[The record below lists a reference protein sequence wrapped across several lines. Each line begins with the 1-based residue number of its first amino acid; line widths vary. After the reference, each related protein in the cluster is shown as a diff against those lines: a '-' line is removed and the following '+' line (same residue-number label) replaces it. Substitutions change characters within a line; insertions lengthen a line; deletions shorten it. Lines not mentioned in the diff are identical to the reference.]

1 MTTWKFAPVAP
12 VHPAMELAQ
21 ILVQL
26 WRRRLAVAAVA
37 VFAAFV
43 ALALAYHISVFPPG
57 LAHRSVTNGS
67 AETHILV
74 DSPRS
79 SVADL
84 NRSFDPLVARAQV
97 FSELMTTA
105 PVVDRIA
112 KIAGV
117 PASAITATSDNS
129 TLNVPT
135 SQVEPTANVRSNAIT
150 NEGLRYRITFRAE
163 PEQPTVTVF
172 GQAPTAAGAI
182 KIANAAAKGA
192 AQWVKETQDRQLV
205 PDSRRT
211 QLTQLGAAT
220 GGTVNSGASRIVAA
234 LAFVA
239 ILGIGSLLILL
250 VGNTLP
256 AVRRANAQP
265 SAVEALP
272 TVAERRANGNG
283 NGNGRAAKGT
293 GAKAAHANRPKT
305 RAGRRAS

>member
-1 MTTWKFAPVAP
+1 
-12 VHPAMELAQ
+12 MELAQ

-26 WRRRLAVAAVA
+26 WRRRLAVVA
-37 VFAAFV
+37 VTAFAAIV
-43 ALALAYHISVFPPG
+43 ALALAYKISVFPPS
-57 LAHRSVTNGS
+57 LSHRSVSNGT

-74 DSPRS
+74 DWPRS
-79 SVADL
+79 SVGDL
-84 NRSFDPLVARAQV
+84 NRQFDPLVARAQV
-97 FSELMTTA
+97 LSQLMTTG

-112 KIAGV
+112 KIARV
-117 PASAITATSDNS
+117 PPSAITATSDNS

-135 SQVEPTANVRSNAIT
+135 SEIEPTADIRSNDIT
-150 NEGLRYRITFRAE
+150 KEGLRYRITFRAE

-172 GQAPTAAGAI
+172 GQAPTAQGAI

-192 AQWVKETQDRQLV
+192 AEWVRTTQDQQAV

-220 GGTVNSGASRIVAA
+220 GGTVNTGASRILSV

-239 ILGIGSLLILL
+239 ILGVGCLLILL

-256 AVRRANAQP
+256 AVRRANAQR
-265 SAVEALP
+265 SRVEALP
-272 TVAERRANGNG
+272 TVSERRANGSG
-283 NGNGRAAKGT
+283 PARTAKGT
-293 GAKAAHANRPKT
+293 GAKAQANRSKT

>member
-1 MTTWKFAPVAP
+1 
-12 VHPAMELAQ
+12 MELAQ

-26 WRRRLAVAAVA
+26 WRRRVAVAAVA
-37 VFAAFV
+37 ILAAFV
-43 ALALAYHISVFPPG
+43 ALALAYRISVFPPG
-57 LAHRSVTNGS
+57 LTHRSISNGT

-135 SQVEPTANVRSNAIT
+135 SEVEPTANVRSNAIT
-150 NEGLRYRITFRAE
+150 DEGLRYRITFRAE

-192 AQWVKETQDRQLV
+192 AEWVKETQDRQLV

-239 ILGIGSLLILL
+239 ILGVGSLLILL
-250 VGNTLP
+250 VDNTLP

-265 SAVEALP
+265 STIEAVP
-272 TVAERRANGNG
+272 TVSERRANGNG
-283 NGNGRAAKGT
+283 NGSGRAAKGT

>member
-1 MTTWKFAPVAP
+1 
-12 VHPAMELAQ
+12 MELAQ

-26 WRRRLAVAAVA
+26 WRRRVAVAAVA
-37 VFAAFV
+37 ILAAFV
-43 ALALAYHISVFPPG
+43 ALALAYRISVFPPG
-57 LAHRSVTNGS
+57 LTHRSSSNGT

-135 SQVEPTANVRSNAIT
+135 SEVEPTANVRSNAIT
-150 NEGLRYRITFRAE
+150 DEGLRYRITFRAE
-163 PEQPTVTVF
+163 PEQPTVTIF
-172 GQAPTAAGAI
+172 GQAPTAAGAM

-192 AQWVKETQDRQLV
+192 AEWVKETQDRQLV

-239 ILGIGSLLILL
+239 ILGVGSLLVLL
-250 VGNTLP
+250 VGSTLP

-265 SAVEALP
+265 SVIEAVP
-272 TVAERRANGNG
+272 TVSERRANGNG
-283 NGNGRAAKGT
+283 NGSGRAAKGT

-305 RAGRRAS
+305 RAGRRTA

>member
-1 MTTWKFAPVAP
+1 
-12 VHPAMELAQ
+12 MELAQ

-37 VFAAFV
+37 AFALVV
-43 ALALAYHISVFPPG
+43 AIALAYKISVFPPG
-57 LAHRSVTNGS
+57 VSHRSTSNGT

-84 NRSFDPLVARAQV
+84 NRSFDPLTARAQV
-97 FSELMTTA
+97 LAQLMTTA
-105 PVVDRIA
+105 PVIDRIA

-117 PASAITATSDNS
+117 PASAITASDDNS

-135 SQVEPTANVRSNAIT
+135 SEVEPTASIRSSDIT
-150 NEGLRYRITFRAE
+150 RESLHYRITFRAE

-172 GQAPTAAGAI
+172 GQGPNAAEAI
-182 KIANAAAKGA
+182 KITNAAAKGA
-192 AQWVKETQDRQLV
+192 AEWVRDTQNRQLV

-220 GGTVNSGASRIVAA
+220 GGTVNAGASRIVAA
-234 LAFVA
+234 LAFIV
-239 ILGIGSLLILL
+239 ILAAGSLLVLL
-250 VGNTLP
+250 VGNTIP
-256 AVRRANAQP
+256 AVRRANGQP
-265 SAVEALP
+265 HVVEALP
-272 TVAERRANGNG
+272 TAAAASGRGSGNA
-283 NGNGRAAKGT
+283 RTARGT
-293 GAKAAHANRPKT
+293 GAKAGQAQRAKT

>member
-1 MTTWKFAPVAP
+1 
-12 VHPAMELAQ
+12 MELAQ

-26 WRRRLAVAAVA
+26 WRRRVAVAAVA
-37 VFAAFV
+37 ILAAFV
-43 ALALAYHISVFPPG
+43 ALALAYRISVFPPG
-57 LAHRSVTNGS
+57 LTHRSISNGT

-135 SQVEPTANVRSNAIT
+135 SEVEPTANVRSNAIT
-150 NEGLRYRITFRAE
+150 DEGLRYRITFRAE

-192 AQWVKETQDRQLV
+192 AEWVKETQDRQLV

-239 ILGIGSLLILL
+239 ILGVGSLLILL

-265 SAVEALP
+265 STIEAVP
-272 TVAERRANGNG
+272 TVSERRANGNG
-283 NGNGRAAKGT
+283 NGSGRAAKGT

>member
-1 MTTWKFAPVAP
+1 
-12 VHPAMELAQ
+12 MELAQ

-37 VFAAFV
+37 AFAVVV
-43 ALALAYHISVFPPG
+43 AIALAYKISIFPPG
-57 LAHRSVTNGS
+57 VSHRSTSNGT

-84 NRSFDPLVARAQV
+84 NRSFDPLTARAQV
-97 FSELMTTA
+97 LAQLMTTA
-105 PVVDRIA
+105 PVIDRIA

-117 PASAITATSDNS
+117 PASAITASDDNS

-135 SQVEPTANVRSNAIT
+135 SEVEPTASIRSSDIT
-150 NEGLRYRITFRAE
+150 RESLHYRITFRAE

-182 KIANAAAKGA
+182 KITNAAAKGA
-192 AQWVKETQDRQLV
+192 AEWVRDTQNRQLV

-220 GGTVNSGASRIVAA
+220 GGTVNAGASRIVAA
-234 LAFVA
+234 LAFVV
-239 ILGIGSLLILL
+239 ILGVGCLLVLL
-250 VGNTLP
+250 VGNTIP
-256 AVRRANAQP
+256 AVRRANGQP
-265 SAVEALP
+265 HVVEALP
-272 TVAERRANGNG
+272 TAAAASGRGNG
-283 NGNGRAAKGT
+283 NARSARGT
-293 GAKAAHANRPKT
+293 GAKAAQAQRAKT

>member
-1 MTTWKFAPVAP
+1 
-12 VHPAMELAQ
+12 MELAQ

-37 VFAAFV
+37 ILAAFV
-43 ALALAYHISVFPPG
+43 ALALAYRISVFPPG
-57 LAHRSVTNGS
+57 LTHRSISNGT

-74 DSPRS
+74 DFPRS

-135 SQVEPTANVRSNAIT
+135 SEIEPTANVRANAIT
-150 NEGLRYRITFRAE
+150 GEGLRYRITFRAE
-163 PEQPTVTVF
+163 PEQPTVTIF
-172 GQAPTAAGAI
+172 GQAPTAAGAM
-182 KIANAAAKGA
+182 KIADAAAKGA
-192 AQWVKETQDRQLV
+192 AEWVKETQDRQAV
-205 PDSRRT
+205 PDGRRT

-220 GGTVNSGASRIVAA
+220 GGTVNSGASRILAA

-239 ILGIGSLLILL
+239 ILGVGSLLVLL

-265 SAVEALP
+265 AGAEVETLP
-272 TVAERRANGNG
+272 TVSERRANGNG
-283 NGNGRAAKGT
+283 RANKNT
-293 GAKAAHANRPKT
+293 GAKAAHAGRPKT
-305 RAGRRAS
+305 RAGRRTA

>member
-1 MTTWKFAPVAP
+1 
-12 VHPAMELAQ
+12 MELAQ

-26 WRRRLAVAAVA
+26 WRRRIAVAAV
-37 VFAAFV
+37 V
-43 ALALAYHISVFPPG
+43 ALAALAALAMAYRISVLPPG
-57 LAHRSVTNGS
+57 LTHRSVQNGT
-67 AETHILV
+67 AQTHILV

-84 NRSFDPLVARAQV
+84 NRSFDPLTARAQV
-97 FSELMTTA
+97 LSELMTTA
-105 PVVDRIA
+105 PVIDRIA

-117 PASAITATSDNS
+117 PASSITATSDNS

-135 SQVEPTANVRSNAIT
+135 SETEPTANVRSGDIT
-150 NEGLRYRITFRAE
+150 RESLHYRITFRAE

-172 GQAPTAAGAI
+172 GQAPTAAQAVRI
-182 KIANAAAKGA
+182 TNAAAKGA
-192 AQWVKETQDRQLV
+192 AAWVKDTQDRQLV

-220 GGTVNSGASRIVAA
+220 GGVVNAGASRIVAA

-239 ILGIGSLLILL
+239 ILGVGCLLILL

-265 SAVEALP
+265 HAVEAVP
-272 TVAERRANGNG
+272 SVSERRVAANGNG
-283 NGNGRAAKGT
+283 NGATRKGT
-293 GAKAAHANRPKT
+293 GAKAAQAQRAKT

>member
-1 MTTWKFAPVAP
+1 V
-12 VHPAMELAQ
+12 
-21 ILVQL
+21 
-26 WRRRLAVAAVA
+26 VA
-37 VFAAFV
+37 VVAIAFIV
-43 ALALAYHISVFPPG
+43 SLALAYKVSVFPPG
-57 LAHRSVTNGS
+57 LSHRSISNGS

-97 FSELMTTA
+97 FSQLMTTA

-117 PASAITATSDNS
+117 PASAITASDDNS

-135 SQVEPTANVRSNAIT
+135 SETEPTASVRANQIT
-150 NEGLRYRITFRAE
+150 GEGLHYRLTFRAE

-172 GQAPTAAGAI
+172 GQAPTAEQAI
-182 KIANAAAKGA
+182 KITNAAAKGA
-192 AQWVKETQDRQLV
+192 AEWVRDTQDRQLV

-220 GGTVNSGASRIVAA
+220 GGTVNSGASRIVSA

-239 ILGIGSLLILL
+239 IIGVGCLLILL
-250 VGNTLP
+250 IGNTIP
-256 AVRRANAQP
+256 AVRRANRQP
-265 SAVEALP
+265 RLVEPLP
-272 TVAERRANGNG
+272 VAAGARANGNG
-283 NGNGRAAKGT
+283 NGAARTAKGT
-293 GAKAAHANRPKT
+293 GAKAAQTQRAKT

>member
-1 MTTWKFAPVAP
+1 
-12 VHPAMELAQ
+12 MELAQ

-26 WRRRLAVAAVA
+26 WRRRLAVVA
-37 VFAAFV
+37 VVVIAFV
-43 ALALAYHISVFPPG
+43 VSIALAYKISLSPPG
-57 LAHRSVTNGS
+57 LSHRSISNGS

-97 FSELMTTA
+97 FAQLMTTA
-105 PVVDRIA
+105 PVIDRIA

-117 PASAITATSDNS
+117 PASAITASDDNS

-135 SQVEPTANVRSNAIT
+135 AEIEPTANVRANQIT
-150 NEGLRYRITFRAE
+150 DEGLHYRITFRAE

-172 GQAPTAAGAI
+172 GQAPTAEEAI
-182 KIANAAAKGA
+182 KITNAAAKGA
-192 AQWVKETQDRQLV
+192 AQWVRDTQDRQLV

-220 GGTVNSGASRIVAA
+220 GGTVNSGASRIVSA

-239 ILGIGSLLILL
+239 IIGVGCLLILL
-250 VGNTLP
+250 IGNTIP
-256 AVRRANAQP
+256 AVRRANRQP
-265 SAVEALP
+265 HLVEPLP
-272 TVAERRANGNG
+272 VAPGARANGNG
-283 NGNGRAAKGT
+283 NGAATDAARSAKGT
-293 GAKAAHANRPKT
+293 GAKARPQRPKT

>member
-1 MTTWKFAPVAP
+1 
-12 VHPAMELAQ
+12 MELAQ

-26 WRRRLAVAAVA
+26 WRRRIAVVA
-37 VFAAFV
+37 VVAIAFFV
-43 ALALAYHISVFPPG
+43 SLALAYKVSVSPPG
-57 LAHRSVTNGS
+57 LSHRSISNGS

-97 FSELMTTA
+97 FAQLMTTA

-117 PASAITATSDNS
+117 PASAITASDDNS

-135 SQVEPTANVRSNAIT
+135 SEIEPTASVRANQIT
-150 NEGLRYRITFRAE
+150 GEALHYRLTFRAE
-163 PEQPTVTVF
+163 PEQPTVSVF
-172 GQAPTAAGAI
+172 GQAPTAEQAI
-182 KIANAAAKGA
+182 KITNAAAQGA
-192 AQWVKETQDRQLV
+192 AAWVRDTQDRQLV

-220 GGTVNSGASRIVAA
+220 GGTVNSGASRIVSA

-239 ILGIGSLLILL
+239 IIGVGCLLILL
-250 VGNTLP
+250 IGNTIP
-256 AVRRANAQP
+256 AVRRANRQP
-265 SAVEALP
+265 HLVEPLP
-272 TVAERRANGNG
+272 VAAGAPANGNG
-283 NGNGRAAKGT
+283 NGNGAARPAKGT
-293 GAKAAHANRPKT
+293 GAKAAQAQRAKT

>member
-1 MTTWKFAPVAP
+1 
-12 VHPAMELAQ
+12 MELAQ

-26 WRRRLAVAAVA
+26 WRRRFAVFAVA
-37 VFAAFV
+37 VLAAIA
-43 ALALAYHISVFPPG
+43 ALALAYKISVFPPS
-57 LAHRSVTNGS
+57 LSHRSISNGT

-74 DSPRS
+74 DWPRS
-79 SVADL
+79 SVGDL
-84 NRSFDPLVARAQV
+84 NRQFDPLVARAQV
-97 FSELMTTA
+97 LSQLMTTG
-105 PVVDRIA
+105 PVIDRIA

-135 SQVEPTANVRSNAIT
+135 SEIEPTADIRSNDIT

-182 KIANAAAKGA
+182 MIANAAAKGA
-192 AQWVKETQDRQLV
+192 AEWVKTTQDQQAV
-205 PDSRRT
+205 PDGRRT

-220 GGTVNSGASRIVAA
+220 GGTVNTGASRILAV

-239 ILGIGSLLILL
+239 ILGAGCLLILL

-256 AVRRANAQP
+256 AVRRANAQR
-265 SAVEALP
+265 ARVEALP
-272 TVAERRANGNG
+272 TVSERRANGNG
-283 NGNGRAAKGT
+283 NSAA
-293 GAKAAHANRPKT
+293 AA
-305 RAGRRAS
+305 

>member
-1 MTTWKFAPVAP
+1 
-12 VHPAMELAQ
+12 MELAQ

-26 WRRRLAVAAVA
+26 WRRRLAVVAVVAVA
-37 VFAAFV
+37 ALVS
-43 ALALAYHISVFPPG
+43 LALAYKISVLPPS
-57 LAHRSVTNGS
+57 LSHRSISNGA

-84 NRSFDPLVARAQV
+84 NRSFDPLVQRAQV
-97 FSELMTTA
+97 FAQLMTTV

-117 PASAITATSDNS
+117 PASAITASDDNS

-135 SQVEPTANVRSNAIT
+135 SEIEPTANVRANQIT
-150 NEGLRYRITFRAE
+150 NEGLHYRITFRAE

-172 GQAPTAAGAI
+172 GQAPTAEGAI
-182 KIANAAAKGA
+182 KITNAAAQAA
-192 AQWVKETQDRQLV
+192 AQWVRDTQDRQLV

-220 GGTVNSGASRIVAA
+220 GGTVNSGASRIVSA

-239 ILGIGSLLILL
+239 IIGVGCLLILL
-250 VGNTLP
+250 IGNTIP
-256 AVRRANAQP
+256 AVRRANRQP
-265 SAVEALP
+265 HLVEPLAVDAG
-272 TVAERRANGNG
+272 VRANGNG
-283 NGNGRAAKGT
+283 NGNGAARTTKGT
-293 GAKAAHANRPKT
+293 GAKAAQSQRPRT